1 LAPPSQWQSGVMAFD
16 DGARALREYA
26 PGPPETA
33 ARKRGYVLV
42 VDDEPLIGASARRLL
57 SREHDVVVVQS
68 GDAALAAVD
77 SPRPFDVIL
86 CDLMMPGMTGME
98 LHDTLARSR
107 VDLAER
113 MVFITGGAF
122 TSVAEAFLDRFASRR
137 MDKPFDPRALQALVR
152 TLVGD

>member
-1 LAPPSQWQSGVMAFD
+1 MAFD
-16 DGARALREYA
+16 DSARALRDDT
-26 PGPPETA
+26 PGPPEA
-33 ARKRGYVLV
+33 APRRRGYILV

-68 GDAALAAVD
+68 GEAALAAVD

-98 LHDTLARSR
+98 LHETLADRR
-107 VDLAER
+107 AELAER

-122 TSVAEAFLDRFASRR
+122 TSAAEAFLERVATRR
-137 MDKPFDPRALQALVR
+137 MEKPFDPRALQALVR
-152 TLVGD
+152 TFVGD